1 MRYGLPTLRNHDVI
15 FYDYLS
21 NCLLA
26 ILEGTK
32 TDYLEDFILLHVIL
46 IGLFGEKM
54 IRKIVFLFKKSK
66 MVHLDH
72 VNLPLS

>member
-1 MRYGLPTLRNHDVI
+1 MRYGLPTLRNRVVI

-32 TDYLEDFILLHVIL
+32 TDYLEDFILFHVIL
-46 IGLFGEKM
+46 IGLFGKNM
-54 IRKIVFLFKKSK
+54 IRKILFLFKKRK
-66 MVHLDH
+66 I
-72 VNLPLS
+72 